1 MSPPMSTPLAVVFS
15 DAHVAGE
22 NDFNSF
28 AAAAAK
34 FCEACGWE
42 MLLSI
47 LCAHIITQ
55 NKEEH
60 AVSFIP
66 FPNGFYES
74 VLDIRPED
82 LRRRGITLLLADLD
96 NTLVPYKTP
105 LPTQELKQWKEELA
119 AGGVELFL
127 LSNSRRPGRPK
138 RFADALGIDFI
149 GHAGKPKQ
157 GGYQSAMERTGRTA
171 GQTAIVGDRAA
182 GDNRWSGSG
191 GGRAPRLYR

>member
-1 MSPPMSTPLAVVFS
+1 M
-15 DAHVAGE
+15 
-22 NDFNSF
+22 
-28 AAAAAK
+28 
-34 FCEACGWE
+34 
-42 MLLSI
+42 
-47 LCAHIITQ
+47 
-55 NKEEH
+55 
-60 AVSFIP
+60 SFIP

-157 GGYQSAMERTGRTA
+157 GGYQRAMERTGRTA
-171 GQTAIVGDRAA
+171 EQTAIVGDQIFTDVLGGTLA
-182 GDNRWSGSG
+182 GITTILVRPIRLAGNP
-191 GGRAPRLYR
+191 GRYLRYWVETPFRMVARRRGKL

>member
-1 MSPPMSTPLAVVFS
+1 M
-15 DAHVAGE
+15 
-22 NDFNSF
+22 
-28 AAAAAK
+28 
-34 FCEACGWE
+34 
-42 MLLSI
+42 
-47 LCAHIITQ
+47 
-55 NKEEH
+55 
-60 AVSFIP
+60 SFIP

-157 GGYQSAMERTGRTA
+157 GGYQRAMERTGRTA
-171 GQTAIVGDRAA
+171 GQTAIVGDQIFTDILGGTLA
-182 GDNRWSGSG
+182 GITTILVWPIRLAGNP
-191 GGRAPRLYR
+191 GRYLRYWVETPFRIVARRRGKL

>member
-1 MSPPMSTPLAVVFS
+1 M
-15 DAHVAGE
+15 
-22 NDFNSF
+22 
-28 AAAAAK
+28 
-34 FCEACGWE
+34 
-42 MLLSI
+42 
-47 LCAHIITQ
+47 
-55 NKEEH
+55 
-60 AVSFIP
+60 SFIP

-105 LPTQELKQWKEELA
+105 LPTRELKQWREELA

-138 RFADALGIDFI
+138 GFADALGIDFI

-157 GGYQSAMERTGRTA
+157 GGYRSAMERTGRTVE
-171 GQTAIVGDRAA
+171 QTAIVGDQIFTDVLGGTLA
-182 GDNRWSGSG
+182 GITTILVRPIRLAGNP
-191 GGRAPRLYR
+191 GRYLRYWVETPFRMVARRRGKL